1 MAEVNIRALALT
13 SIMEVLEEQVHCDT
27 SLHSLWEANPQLTRQ
42 ERSFVARLAEGTV
55 ERCIELDYILD
66 CFSKVK
72 VKKMKPVIRNILRM
86 GAYQLRYMDGVPPS
100 AACNEAVKLAGK
112 RGFNGLK
119 GYVNG
124 VLRAV
129 SRDGL
134 SLDYRQRLKGEVSW
148 MSVIYSMPEWLV
160 SEYISWFGR
169 EQAEQIFASYY
180 EEKALTLAINRFQT
194 DLDSFGKELDDA
206 GIEWEPD
213 RRVPGAVKLIRPP
226 SVQSLPGYREGK
238 FFVQDIS
245 SQMAVCSAGIQPGD
259 CVVDVCGAPGGK
271 SLFSAMLTGAQGKV
285 SSRDLTKYKVNLI
298 QENIARLRMSV
309 VEAKVFDAR
318 ELDEPWIQK
327 ADVVIADVPCSGL
340 GVIGKKP
347 DIKYHIT
354 PESIQSLVP
363 LQREIVSRAGEYVK
377 PGGHLLYSTCTI
389 RPEENAENRRWIEE
403 HLPFRLEEER
413 TFLPGEEDTDGFYYA
428 RLVSTKSV

>member
-1 MAEVNIRALALT
+1 MSEVNTRALALT

-27 SLHSLWEANPQLTRQ
+27 SLNSIWEANPQLAPQ
-42 ERSFVARLAEGTV
+42 EKRFVARLVEGTV
-55 ERCIELDYILD
+55 ERCIEMDYILNR
-66 CFSKVK
+66 FSKIK
-72 VKKMKPVIRNILRM
+72 VKKMKPVIRSILRM
-86 GAYQLRYMDGVPPS
+86 GAYQLKYMDSVPAS
-100 AACNEAVKLAGK
+100 AACNEAVKIAGK

-119 GYVNG
+119 DYVNG
-124 VLRAV
+124 VLRAI

-134 SLDYRQRLKGEVSW
+134 RLDYKQMMEGETAQF
-148 MSVIYSMPEWLV
+148 SVIYSMPEWLV

-169 EQAEQIFASYY
+169 ERAEKIFASYY
-180 EEKALTLAINRFQT
+180 QDRGLTLAVNRFQT
-194 DLDSFGKELDDA
+194 SLENFGKELDAA
-206 GIEWEPD
+206 GIVWEVEN
-213 RRVPGAVKLIRPP
+213 RVPGAVKLVRSP
-226 SVQSLPGYREGK
+226 SIPSLPGYEQGW

-245 SQMAVCSAGIQPGD
+245 SQMAVCGAGIQPGNSI
-259 CVVDVCGAPGGK
+259 VDVCGAPGGK
-271 SLFSAMLTGAQGKV
+271 SLFSAMLTGTQGKV

-298 QENIARLRMSV
+298 QENIARLRMPM

-363 LQREIVSRAGEYVK
+363 LQREIVSCAGEYVK
-377 PGGHLLYSTCTI
+377 PGGRLLYSTCTI
-389 RPEENAENRRWIEE
+389 RPEENTENRRWIEE

-413 TFLPGEEDTDGFYYA
+413 TFLPGVEDTDGFYYA
-428 RLVSTKSV
+428 RFVSTRPV